1 MKVAVELVTDE
12 KLASAAFVAWIKHVP
27 AVVAVMELVAVAF
40 ASVQPVAVP
49 PAKIAYVVAPVP
61 DPPVGVIV
69 MAWFAPAAAVAISSE
84 IERALCA
91 AAVKVK
97 VRSVLL
103 VADEKLA
110 SAALVA
116 LIKHVPTVVAVR
128 VAEAVASESAQVLAV
143 PPATMA

>member
-1 MKVAVELVTDE
+1 M
-12 KLASAAFVAWIKHVP
+12 
-27 AVVAVMELVAVAF
+27 
-40 ASVQPVAVP
+40 
-49 PAKIAYVVAPVP
+49 AYVVVPVP
-61 DPPVGVIV
+61 LPPLVVIDRACEYGDALV
-69 MAWFAPAAAVAISSE
+69 LVPRDVIDKVA
-84 IERALCA
+84 CA
-91 AAVKVK
+91 AAVKVN

-143 PPATMA
+143 PPATMAYVTAPVPDPPPVERVGTALYALPL